1 MTLSINIF
9 KTKAAAEAK
18 EEEFNALGYQTE
30 LRGEYDHVLV
40 NDFVHGDPDSVF
52 DEVGTLWVVLAEK

>member
-18 EEEFNALGYQTE
+18 EQELIVLGYSTE
-30 LRGEYDHVLV
+30 LRGKHEHVLV
-40 NDFVHGDPDSVF
+40 NDFVNGTPDCVF
-52 DEVGTLWVVLAEK
+52 DEVGKLWVVLATK